1 MNEQILTSL
10 SIITSFH
17 DKNKSVVDSLL
28 PLVEYAFRGCS
39 ALTSVTIPDS
49 VTSIGSYGISCL
61 YDKIWNIIVLI
72 IGMLAYSIVGIL
84 FSFGLINGKNAGKAA
99 QAFVFIILLLLG
111 YCIYCGIVTIQNW
124 IINWPLSVKIIVPS
138 LLLVV
143 IIIILFYLLKKHR
156 EKNEN
161 CENTNLNDM
170 GEENE

>member
-1 MNEQILTSL
+1 M
-10 SIITSFH
+10 
-17 DKNKSVVDSLL
+17 
-28 PLVEYAFRGCS
+28 
-39 ALTSVTIPDS
+39 
-49 VTSIGSYGISCL
+49 
-61 YDKIWNIIVLI
+61 LI

-84 FSFGLINGKNAGKAA
+84 FSFGLIHDKNVGKEAYT
-99 QAFVFIILLLLG
+99 FVFIILLLLG

-124 IINWPLSVKIIVPS
+124 IINWPLSVKIILPS

-143 IIIILFYLLKKHR
+143 IIIIILFYLLKKHR